1 MLDWQKYISI
11 ADRFQHKARRED
23 REDLRQTIIL
33 RLAEVETKYNGNG
46 KVLTKWGMLRV
57 ASYTVLRYWREYYY
71 RTNGVDCGRC
81 SNSQREK
88 CQAKD
93 RFAQCPR
100 AIRIESLNSEVEDGD
115 GNTVELWQT
124 IADDKAIDLDNW
136 LDANLMLYRIPQKI
150 VSIAYKKVNGL
161 PLTNAEREYL
171 RRHRQK
177 RLF

>member
-1 MLDWQKYISI
+1 MLDWEKYISI
-11 ADRFQHKARRED
+11 ADRFQHKAKRED

-33 RLAEVETKYNGNG
+33 RLAEVEVKYNGNG
-46 KVLTKWGMLRV
+46 NSLTEWGMLRV
-57 ASYTVLRYWREYYY
+57 ASYTVLEYWHDQY
-71 RTNGVDCGRC
+71 RKPAMT
-81 SNSQREK
+81 
-88 CQAKD
+88 
-93 RFAQCPR
+93 
-100 AIRIESLNSEVEDGD
+100 SLNSEVEDGD
-115 GNTVELWQT
+115 GDTAELWQT